1 MAIDATS
8 DRKSSATEPLGPGRG
23 SDSRPGPVDSIPIM
37 APKTWGASH
46 GFGAA
51 GVVSAG
57 FEWQS
62 GGETWNK
69 ATALRHFLAAWLV
82 TSRCGY
88 GAAQGCMQTR
98 SLLPSARKHA

>member
-8 DRKSSATEPLGPGRG
+8 DRKSSATELLGPGRG

-37 APKTWGASH
+37 VLKTWGASH
-46 GFGAA
+46 GFGGT

-57 FEWQS
+57 FEWQN

-69 ATALRHFLAAWLV
+69 AMALPPFLAAWLV
-82 TSRCGY
+82 MSRRG
-88 GAAQGCMQTR
+88 
-98 SLLPSARKHA
+98 